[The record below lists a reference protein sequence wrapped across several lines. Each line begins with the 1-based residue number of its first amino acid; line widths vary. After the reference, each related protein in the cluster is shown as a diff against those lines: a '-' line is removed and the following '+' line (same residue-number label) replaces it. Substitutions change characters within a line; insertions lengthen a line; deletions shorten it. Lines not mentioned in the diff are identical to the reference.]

1 MVMKILS
8 NVFNSLLILVLFT
21 GASVLHAKDV
31 TMILFSPA
39 FSDGKR
45 IPVVFTRPAVGG
57 KNISPPLSWSD
68 VPEGTKSFA
77 LAVIDPH
84 PVARNWVHWIVVDIS
99 PEIEGIAEG
108 ASGKIMPKNFREL
121 INSFGQPGY
130 GGPQPPSG
138 TGDHPYVFTLYALD
152 VESLDL
158 PKDTNLSQFLKVLQ
172 GHILAESSLTGYFS
186 R

>member
-1 MVMKILS
+1 MKILS
-8 NVFNSLLILVLFT
+8 KVFNLFLIFVFFMGVL
-21 GASVLHAKDV
+21 VLHAKDV

-45 IPVVFTRPAVGG
+45 IPVVYTRPAVGG
-57 KNISPPLSWSD
+57 KNISPPLTWSD

-77 LAVIDPH
+77 LSVIDPH
-84 PVARNWVHWIVVDIS
+84 PVAGNWVHWIVVDIS
-99 PEIEGIAEG
+99 PELEGLAEG
-108 ASGKIMPKNFREL
+108 ASGKIMPKNSKEL
-121 INSFGQPGY
+121 VNSFGKPGY

-158 PKDTNLSQFLKVLQ
+158 SENTNLSQFLEVLQ
-172 GHILAESSLTGYFS
+172 RHILAESSLTGYFG

>member
-1 MVMKILS
+1 MKMLS
-8 NVFNSLLILVLFT
+8 NIFNSFLISAFFISV
-21 GASVLHAKDV
+21 SVLHAKDV
-31 TMILFSPA
+31 TMILSSPA

-45 IPVVFTRPAVGG
+45 IPVVYARPAVGG
-57 KNISPPLSWSD
+57 KNISPPLTWSE
-68 VPEGTKSFA
+68 VPEGTKSLA

-84 PVARNWVHWIVVDIS
+84 PVARNWVHWMVVDIS
-99 PEIEGIAEG
+99 PKTEGLAEG
-108 ASGKIMPKNFREL
+108 ASGKIMPQNSKEL
-121 INSFGQPGY
+121 VNSFGKPGY

-158 PKDTNLSQFLKVLQ
+158 PKDTSLSQFLEVLQ
-172 GHILAESSLTGYFS
+172 GYMLAESSLTGYFG

>member
-1 MVMKILS
+1 MKMLS
-8 NVFNSLLILVLFT
+8 NIFNSFLISAFFIS
-21 GASVLHAKDV
+21 ASVLHAKDI
-31 TMILFSPA
+31 TMILSSPA

-45 IPVVFTRPAVGG
+45 IPVIYTRPAVGG
-57 KNISPPLSWSD
+57 KNISPPLTWSD
-68 VPEGTKSFA
+68 VPEGTKSFS

-84 PVARNWVHWIVVDIS
+84 PVARNWVHWMVVDIS
-99 PEIEGIAEG
+99 PEVEGLAEG
-108 ASGKIMPKNFREL
+108 ASGKIMPHNSKEL
-121 INSFGQPGY
+121 INSFGKPGY

-158 PKDTNLSQFLKVLQ
+158 PKDTNLSQFLEVLQ
-172 GHILAESSLTGYFS
+172 GHILAESSLTGYFG

>member
-1 MVMKILS
+1 MVMKMS
-8 NVFNSLLILVLFT
+8 SKVFSWLLILVLFT
-21 GASVLHAKDV
+21 GESVLHAKDV

-45 IPVVFTRPAVGG
+45 IPVVYTRPAVGG
-57 KNISPPLSWSD
+57 NNISPPLSWSD

-99 PEIEGIAEG
+99 PEVEGLSEG
-108 ASGKIMPKNFREL
+108 ASGKIMPKNSREL
-121 INSFGQPGY
+121 INSFGKPGY

-152 VESLDL
+152 VVSLDL
-158 PKDTNLSQFLKVLQ
+158 PKDTNLSQFLEVLQ
-172 GHILAESSLTGYFS
+172 KHILAESSLTGYFG

>member
-1 MVMKILS
+1 MLS
-8 NVFNSLLILVLFT
+8 NIFNSFLISAFFIS
-21 GASVLHAKDV
+21 ASVLHAKDV
-31 TMILFSPA
+31 TMILSSPA

-45 IPVVFTRPAVGG
+45 IPAVFTRPAVGG
-57 KNISPPLSWSD
+57 KNISPPLTWSD

-84 PVARNWVHWIVVDIS
+84 PVAGNWVHWIVVDIS
-99 PEIEGIAEG
+99 LETEGLAEG
-108 ASGKIMPKNFREL
+108 ASGKIMPKNSKEL
-121 INSFGQPGY
+121 INSFGKPGY

-152 VESLDL
+152 VVSLDL
-158 PKDTNLSQFLKVLQ
+158 PKDTNLSQFLEVLQ